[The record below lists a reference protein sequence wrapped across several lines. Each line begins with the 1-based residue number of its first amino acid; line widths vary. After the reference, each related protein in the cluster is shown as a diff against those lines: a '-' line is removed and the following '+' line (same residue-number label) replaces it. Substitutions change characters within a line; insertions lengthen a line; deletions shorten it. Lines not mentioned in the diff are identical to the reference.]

1 MQLNDENI
9 SGFEGGGQLKI
20 QPPPFPLFKRRAAE
34 SQRFYSKEKAEHTVS
49 LCFSVASKI
58 ELNKLNH

>member
-9 SGFEGGGQLKI
+9 SGFEGGGQLKYSHPHSHYSNAEPLSRKDLI
-20 QPPPFPLFKRRAAE
+20 Q
-34 SQRFYSKEKAEHTVS
+34 KEKAEHTVS